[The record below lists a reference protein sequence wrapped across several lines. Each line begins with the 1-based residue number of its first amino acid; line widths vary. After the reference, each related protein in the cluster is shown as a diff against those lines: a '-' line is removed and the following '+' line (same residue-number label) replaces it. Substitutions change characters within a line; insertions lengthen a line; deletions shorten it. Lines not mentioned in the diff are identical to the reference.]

1 MLPLDLPH
9 EKQTKGT
16 GSAGVLRPMGYSP
29 SQQSLLRQLFGVSG
43 LAVHKWAEG
52 EALPNSA
59 QMPHIASVL

>member
-1 MLPLDLPH
+1 
-9 EKQTKGT
+9 
-16 GSAGVLRPMGYSP
+16 MGYSP